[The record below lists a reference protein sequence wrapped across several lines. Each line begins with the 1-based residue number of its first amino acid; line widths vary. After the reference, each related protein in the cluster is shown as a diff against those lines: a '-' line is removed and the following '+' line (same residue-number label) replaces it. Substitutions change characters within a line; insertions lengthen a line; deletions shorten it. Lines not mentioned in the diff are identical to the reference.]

1 MIQLLLFVLLVSIEL
16 IYFKIARHFTINDKP
31 NERSSHVQVTLLGGG
46 VIFIVSLLLYSIVF
60 GWMYPW
66 FVLGALMLAIVSYI
80 DDLKQL
86 TPRLRLLFQFGS
98 VLMMFIDLNMYSY
111 PIWMVLVLLVFS
123 AGVMNATNFMD
134 GINGMLGMTSMV
146 VLGCMLYINELIV
159 RFVDTQL
166 LLLLFMSV
174 VVFNFFNFRKKA
186 VCFAGDV
193 GSFTIGIAMVF
204 LIGKLIIAT
213 ENLAWVAMLAVFGVD
228 SILTIIHR
236 ILLGENLTVPHRKHV
251 FQLLANELQLSHLLI
266 SSVYALIQLLLI
278 AGLIVFR
285 ENAYLF
291 AGFGVLLLSVV
302 YLIIKQKY
310 YYLHQQK
317 TA

>member
-1 MIQLLLFVLLVSIEL
+1 M
-16 IYFKIARHFTINDKP
+16 
-31 NERSSHVQVTLLGGG
+31 
-46 VIFIVSLLLYSIVF
+46 
-60 GWMYPW
+60 
-66 FVLGALMLAIVSYI
+66 
-80 DDLKQL
+80 
-86 TPRLRLLFQFGS
+86 
-98 VLMMFIDLNMYSY
+98 
-111 PIWMVLVLLVFS
+111 
-123 AGVMNATNFMD
+123 
-134 GINGMLGMTSMV
+134 
-146 VLGCMLYINELIV
+146 
-159 RFVDTQL
+159 
-166 LLLLFMSV
+166 V

-213 ENLAWVAMLAVFGVD
+213 ENLVWVAMLAVFGVD

-236 ILLGENLTVPHRKHV
+236 ILLGENLTMPHRKHV
-251 FQLLANELQLSHLLI
+251 FQLLANELQFSHLLI